1 MPGRCKS
8 GTKHKKRN
16 NEKTNQQSIT
26 LTKEQSKTK
35 RRKLALKLIGEA
47 LDKGRKIESSTD
59 ITRILEDYCEEYDHD
74 PAYFECLTDKD
85 LLDIYIDIKQSPS
98 GLTVSDAPIPSH
110 HTRIC
115 NGMPTPDGSRHENDK
130 QTEEAGPTIEDES
143 DEGAIE
149 PLSDVGDRS
158 RSAILEC

>member
-1 MPGRCKS
+1 MPGSCKS
-8 GTKHKKRN
+8 DTKHKKSN
-16 NEKTNQQSIT
+16 NEKTNQQSNT

-47 LDKGRKIESSTD
+47 LDKGRK
-59 ITRILEDYCEEYDHD
+59 
-74 PAYFECLTDKD
+74 ECPTDKD

-98 GLTVSDAPIPSH
+98 VLTGSDVPIPLH

-115 NGMPTPDGSRHENDK
+115 NGVPAPDGSRHENDK
-130 QTEEAGPTIEDES
+130 QTEEAGPIIEDES
-143 DEGAIE
+143 DEGPIE